1 MPGYLCGKP
10 TATGGHCNNPVAAPG
25 GSCGASHKTAGVPD
39 LMAAL
44 KSTIAA
50 SKAAQHAAADPLST
64 PSMSAAADAS
74 AHGFEDGPAGVEVPA
89 EFRAIKDRAY
99 NDARAAMAPMR
110 HTKGLA
116 PWQLNGHAIRA
127 DAAAAEL
134 AATISQLRAT
144 DTGGHVGPTDNPEL
158 PEGLTGKD
166 AYVEGLRQMKRAVRG
181 IESATE
187 LMSMTADKRSARLAK
202 AHGRAHAAV
211 KLFGTAKDTI
221 TKGLSEQEYAA
232 VPGTRPSRKTATAA
246 VSDARQQIHGFSSA
260 PRAKATGNVLETAR
274 QHVSNALTAI
284 NADHFDPPEFNY
296 QAMIELGPAKC
307 ADAVHEHLVDAQQ
320 ALTGASGLTTADKP
334 ERLKAAHNHI
344 VWAIGYA
351 DAAYESLAA

>member
-25 GSCGASHKTAGVPD
+25 GSCGASHKTAKQPAVLHGGHLTMPD
-39 LMAAL
+39 TGSGDPFAA
-44 KSTIAA
+44 T
-50 SKAAQHAAADPLST
+50 
-64 PSMSAAADAS
+64 SMSAAADAS
-74 AHGFEDGPAGVEVPA
+74 VDGFEDGAAGIEVPT

-99 NDARAAMAPMR
+99 TDARAAMAPMR
-110 HTKGLA
+110 HTRGLA

-127 DAAAAEL
+127 DAAAADL

-144 DTGGHVGPTDNPEL
+144 DTGGYVGPTDDPEI

-187 LMSMTADKRSARLAK
+187 LMSMTADKRSARLAR

-211 KLFGTAKDTI
+211 KLFGTAMDTI

-232 VPGTRPSRKTATAA
+232 VPGVRPSRKAATAA
-246 VSDARQQIHGFSSA
+246 ISDARHQVHGFSSA
-260 PRAKATGNVLETAR
+260 PRAKATINVLVVAR
-274 QHVSNALTAI
+274 QHVSNALTAMD
-284 NADHFDPPEFNY
+284 ADHFDPPEFNY
-296 QAMIELGPAKC
+296 KAMIELGPAKC
-307 ADAVHEHLVDAQQ
+307 ADAVHEHLEDAQE
-320 ALTGASGLTTADKP
+320 ALTGATGLTAADKL

-344 VWAIGYA
+344 VLATAYA
-351 DAAYESLAA
+351 DAAHETFPH